1 MNKKTIS
8 VTIVVVILIVA
19 SVSAFVMLDDKDD
32 AVAKSFDDA
41 ELKVYGNVN
50 GDRFLD
56 EADAKLIEQ
65 YVKDGKTVED
75 CPLADANQD
84 GKLTMDDVEV
94 VNAVVQGRATTI
106 NHLVYKDV
114 DQDGV
119 VDTQVVSTK
128 FPVKSAIMTGST
140 NTSMLLFCLGITDQI
155 KGASYSSS
163 SLDKDLFKET
173 YLDTTKCVKLGTSS
187 SAITFEDGKAG
198 SSDVIKTQNVTALIT
213 DWNRTYITNENDFE
227 NAGVDV
233 VRVSA
238 GSADKDALTHSAMLL
253 GLLFQC
259 ADRANDYVDLSL
271 SVIEY
276 IQGIAKNEAKVKA
289 VSSSMN
295 GYLST
300 VASDYGELIVTI
312 GGEYPLPVDA
322 FGGATSGKIVDHPEI
337 YANYSFDYILHVRSN
352 LNYVQTQDTIDKMWN
367 TYTKAFSDWEHSET
381 GQYMISGMIPVAMRA
396 AYAGQ
401 IFYSDVDA
409 DKVTEFH
416 QEFVDKFFNGK
427 TYDVSSLKFI
437 ISAGDV
443 SS

>member
-1 MNKKTIS
+1 MDKKTIS

-238 GSADKDALTHSAMLL
+238 GSTDKDALTHSAMLL

-300 VASDYGELIVTI
+300 VASDYG
-312 GGEYPLPVDA
+312 
-322 FGGATSGKIVDHPEI
+322 
-337 YANYSFDYILHVRSN
+337 
-352 LNYVQTQDTIDKMWN
+352 LNFQ
-367 TYTKAFSDWEHSET
+367 
-381 GQYMISGMIPVAMRA
+381 
-396 AYAGQ
+396 
-401 IFYSDVDA
+401 
-409 DKVTEFH
+409 
-416 QEFVDKFFNGK
+416 
-427 TYDVSSLKFI
+427 
-437 ISAGDV
+437 
-443 SS
+443 